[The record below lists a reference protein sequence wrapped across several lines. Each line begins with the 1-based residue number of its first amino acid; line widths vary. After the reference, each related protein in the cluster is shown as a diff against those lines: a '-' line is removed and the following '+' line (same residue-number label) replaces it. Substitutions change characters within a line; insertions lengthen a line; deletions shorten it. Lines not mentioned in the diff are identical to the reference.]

1 MAETV
6 AFGEVVSVAVGLLVD
21 VGEIVI
27 VALGVPSVGIGETFG
42 KGGAKEIFCCDFT

>member
-27 VALGVPSVGIGETFG
+27 VALCVGIGDVFG
-42 KGGAKEIFCCDFT
+42 NGGAKEIFCCDFT